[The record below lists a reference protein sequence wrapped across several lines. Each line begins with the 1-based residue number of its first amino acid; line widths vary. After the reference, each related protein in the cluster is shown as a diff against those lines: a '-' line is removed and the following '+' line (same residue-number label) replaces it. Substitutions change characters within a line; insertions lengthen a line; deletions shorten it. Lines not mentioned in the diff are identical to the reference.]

1 MIFRRTLALCGLAAL
16 GACASEPSMEGAG
29 RFKGTWIVTDAFPA
43 GSVTDAASAP
53 KGQNVRLM
61 DDRAGDAAGRLCL
74 GPVYSETPKPSA
86 EVLGVAGRPGLPDT
100 LPTLTV
106 RCGSGVFAS
115 YAAMPDGALLTR
127 YGAWVLRLEP
137 GERLAANPAP
147 MVPEPAAAP
156 MQVAPPAEPTPP
168 PKTAAEPDK
177 PAAPA
182 KLVYLAS
189 YKTEA
194 WAKKGWGILAA
205 RSATLKASQPVMK
218 PVEIKGKGKFIRLFA
233 GAKDE
238 AAAKSVCR
246 ELGKTVTECGIAGR
260 E

>member
-43 GSVTDAASAP
+43 GAVTDAASAP
-53 KGQNVRLM
+53 KGQTVRLM

-74 GPVYSETPKPSA
+74 GPVYSEAPKPSA

-106 RCGSGVFAS
+106 HCGSGVFAS
-115 YAAMPDGALLTR
+115 YAAMSDGALLTR

-147 MVPEPAAAP
+147 MVPEPTAAP
-156 MQVAPPAEPTPP
+156 MQVAP
-168 PKTAAEPDK
+168 AAEPPPAAAAPEK
-177 PAAPA
+177 PAAPVR
-182 KLVYLAS
+182 LVYLAS

-194 WAKKGWGILAA
+194 WAKKGWSILAA

-233 GAKDE
+233 GAADE

-246 ELGKTVTECGIAGR
+246 ELGKAVAECGIAGR